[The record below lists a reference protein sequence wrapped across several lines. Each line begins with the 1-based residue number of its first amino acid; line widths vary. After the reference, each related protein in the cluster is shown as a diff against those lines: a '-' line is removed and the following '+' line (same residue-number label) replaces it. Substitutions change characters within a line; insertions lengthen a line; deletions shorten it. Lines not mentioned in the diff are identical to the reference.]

1 MGEKGWP
8 SFAPESRL
16 TVWTLTPW
24 GHTIEPMQWVI
35 VIGAALFAAA
45 SDIRTRRIPNLLT
58 GPLFAAGLLWATWN
72 HGLAGLGDAVIASVL
87 LACPY
92 VLLFAFAGGGA
103 GDAKLMGA
111 IGAWLGV
118 MTGLMVLVSVLLAG
132 VILAVGFALSKRRFK
147 VVLVNL
153 ARAAQDTTGVIYSI
167 IVRRK
172 FKGTPSLMP
181 RIQDLQTMPYG
192 VAIFLGVCIA
202 AGGVFAWHA

>member
-1 MGEKGWP
+1 M
-8 SFAPESRL
+8 
-16 TVWTLTPW
+16 WTLTPW
-24 GHTIEPMQWVI
+24 EHTIEPMQWAV

-45 SDIRTRRIPNLLT
+45 SDLRTRRIPNLLT

-87 LACPY
+87 LAGPY

-118 MTGLMVLVSVLLAG
+118 MAGLMVLVSVLLAG
-132 VILAVGFALSKRRFK
+132 VILAVGFALAKRRFK

-153 ARAAQDTTGVIYSI
+153 ARAAHEVTVVVFSIFVRKKVTGS
-167 IVRRK
+167 
-172 FKGTPSLMP
+172 PSLMP

-192 VAIFLGVCIA
+192 LAIFSGVCIA